1 MTRLRVG
8 LFVSVVFAS
17 TLSCVTPTRSARLQL
32 EVRVAPDANDD
43 RPVPV
48 DVVFVWDKQMAGKL
62 ADLTAKDWF
71 NKKTALR
78 HDDPSERAF
87 TVRDW
92 EWVPGQ
98 VVADIDLAVRPAARQ
113 WLRAIFVFANYRT
126 EGPHRI
132 RLTPGAATLA
142 LLKDDLQTEPIGPS
156 QKAPVTPR
164 EH

>member
-1 MTRLRVG
+1 MTRLRVVF
-8 LFVSVVFAS
+8 LMSVIAS
-17 TLSCVTPTRSARLQL
+17 TLSCVTPARSTRLQL
-32 EVRVAPDANDD
+32 EVRVSPDANDD

-62 ADLTAKDWF
+62 GALTAKDWF
-71 NKKTALR
+71 DKKTALR
-78 HDDPSERAF
+78 HDDPNERAF

-98 VVADIDLAVRPAARQ
+98 QVPDIDLAVRPAARQ

-126 EGPHRI
+126 EGPHRVRI
-132 RLTPGAATLA
+132 TPGAATLA
-142 LLKDDLQTEPIGPS
+142 LLKDDLTTETIGPPR
-156 QKAPVTPR
+156 KAPLAAR